1 VNLLLRRKQRLTS
14 LLELNELPSSLRD
27 PLYARLIPPTLLA
40 ELGLD
45 PLTLNGPRDGGSV
58 KIVARAGKPWVR
70 IEVWRHREDRDP
82 LLLLDVAMTPFGVL
96 ELTFV
101 QICDPGSER
110 FGIDLDAQGG
120 DTLFGT
126 ASRNLDEEA
135 RAMAAGLAP
144 RQVRRGRRLL
154 RRVLQAVEEFSSL
167 LGKDLYLVEPLFYH
181 SAILYERHGLGYLMG
196 RDRMEEIH
204 EEFQDRGRLR
214 SRLDGTTVFRAPG
227 AERTVRGRSWA
238 IHDGVLSQP
247 WDGVKMYRLVG
258 QKAGVDT
265 FPGGPY

>member
-1 VNLLLRRKQRLTS
+1 MKASADVLRLTS
-14 LLELNELPSSLRD
+14 LLELNELPASLRD
-27 PLYARLIPPTLLA
+27 PLYARLIPASLLA

-45 PLTLNGPRDGGSV
+45 PLTLNGPSDGASA
-58 KIVARAGKPWVR
+58 KIVAAAGTPWVR
-70 IEVWRHREDRDP
+70 IEAWRHREDRDP

-101 QICDPGSER
+101 QICDPASER
-110 FGIDLDAQGG
+110 FGIDRDTQGA

-126 ASRNLDEEA
+126 VSRNFEEEA

-144 RQVRRGRRLL
+144 GQVRRGRRLL
-154 RRVLQAVEEFSSL
+154 GKVLQAVEEFSSL

-196 RDRMEEIH
+196 RDKMQEIH
-204 EEFQDRGRLR
+204 DEFLEGGRLC
-214 SRLDGTTVFRAPG
+214 SRLDGSTVFRAPG
-227 AERTVRGRSWA
+227 AQRSVRGRSWA
-238 IHDGVLSQP
+238 IHDGLLGES
-247 WDGVKMYRLVG
+247 WGGIKMYRVVG

-265 FPGGPY
+265 FPGGSY